1 MAVRLARSTRVEEVV
16 VEHPPEGVLG
26 ERDTAVK
33 DFRVVGFED
42 RVATGHPW
50 MLGSFRY
57 DSGELG
63 GDCHRLIYI
72 LYGDGWLC
80 LFVCFGILVLLLKL
94 TIHYLLSA
102 IPYHTFL
109 TLLCLGSDRSLQT
122 FSIPATS
129 ENGQPLPSLSSI
141 VLAIDSNWGANYT
154 CLYRFRVHGVKAHVA
169 N

>member
-1 MAVRLARSTRVEEVV
+1 MKEDSYRGEYATLAVRLARSTRVEEVV

-42 RVATGHPW
+42 RVAMGHPW

-57 DSGELG
+57 DS
-63 GDCHRLIYI
+63 
-72 LYGDGWLC
+72 
-80 LFVCFGILVLLLKL
+80 
-94 TIHYLLSA
+94 
-102 IPYHTFL
+102 
-109 TLLCLGSDRSLQT
+109 GSDRSLQT